1 MERADLVVHLVCAK
15 ICFACRCSTLALYDT
30 VDERGRCSVEQTL
43 QALGRI
49 KAGERKRALCSR
61 GRCAG
66 IAHRIHCCCGPFFP
80 LGSLLSLTGLSTI
93 GVCLCVRVRLLNK
106 IPTSVFCSGCVVFL
120 PLLLRHPD
128 CRIQTYPG
136 TDRQTD
142 SQGRQVLR
150 CQPSSQP
157 RQAGTCVCV
166 CGCAQG
172 WGCTCFVYTWVHKG
186 RGYTAVS
193 KHMESVRMELHTCV
207 CKG

>member
-30 VDERGRCSVEQTL
+30 VDERGRRSVEQTL
-43 QALGRI
+43 QTLGRI

-93 GVCLCVRVRLLNK
+93 GACLCIRVRLLNK

-166 CGCAQG
+166 CACVWVCARVGLHMFCVHMGAQG
-172 WGCTCFVYTWVHKG
+172 EG
-186 RGYTAVS
+186 
-193 KHMESVRMELHTCV
+193 LHSCE
-207 CKG
+207 

>member
-1 MERADLVVHLVCAK
+1 MERSDLVVHLVCAK

-30 VDERGRCSVEQTL
+30 VDERGRRSVEQTL
-43 QALGRI
+43 QTLGRI

-66 IAHRIHCCCGPFFP
+66 ITHRIHCCCGPFFP
-80 LGSLLSLTGLSTI
+80 LGSLLSLKVLSTI
-93 GVCLCVRVRLLNK
+93 GACLCIRVRLLNK

>member
-43 QALGRI
+43 QTLGRI

-66 IAHRIHCCCGPFFP
+66 ITHRIHCCCGPFFP

-142 SQGRQVLR
+142 SQ
-150 CQPSSQP
+150 P
-157 RQAGTCVCV
+157 RQAGAAMPTVQPAKAGRHVCVCV
-166 CGCAQG
+166 GVRKGGVAHVLCTR
-172 WGCTCFVYTWVHKG
+172 GCT
-186 RGYTAVS
+186 RGGVTQ
-193 KHMESVRMELHTCV
+193 L
-207 CKG
+207 

>member
-30 VDERGRCSVEQTL
+30 VDERGRRSVEQTL
-43 QALGRI
+43 QTLGRI

-66 IAHRIHCCCGPFFP
+66 ITHRIHCCCGPFFP

-136 TDRQTD
+136 TDRQPA